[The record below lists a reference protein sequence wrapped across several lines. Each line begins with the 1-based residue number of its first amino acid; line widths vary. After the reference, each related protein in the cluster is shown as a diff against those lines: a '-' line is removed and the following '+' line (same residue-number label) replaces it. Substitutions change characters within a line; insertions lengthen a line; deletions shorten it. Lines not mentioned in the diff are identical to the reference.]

1 MLRKLI
7 TAFVRFLSFDTKLAS
22 RKEQR
27 FKLIDFDD
35 RAAAALA
42 ARQSGIAA
50 IVRGG
55 KGYKWLIFTCPCG
68 CNQQI
73 ALNLMLS
80 HSPHWK
86 VEAQTRSIFSVHPS
100 VDATQC
106 GAHFWLRDGKVI
118 WCE

>member
-1 MLRKLI
+1 MLRNLF
-7 TAFVRFLSFDTKLAS
+7 TALVRLLGFDTKLA
-22 RKEQR
+22 RPKEQR
-27 FKLIDFDD
+27 FKLLEFDD
-35 RAAAALA
+35 RTAATLA
-42 ARQSGIAA
+42 ARQLGIAA

-55 KGYKWLIFTCPCG
+55 SGYKWLLFTCPCG
-68 CNQQI
+68 CNQKI

-86 VEAQTRSIFSVHPS
+86 VEVQTPSRFSVHPS